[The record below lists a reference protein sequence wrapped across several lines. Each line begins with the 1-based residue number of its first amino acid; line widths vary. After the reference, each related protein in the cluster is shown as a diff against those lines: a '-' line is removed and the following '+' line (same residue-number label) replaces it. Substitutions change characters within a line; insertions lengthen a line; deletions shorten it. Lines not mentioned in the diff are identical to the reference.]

1 MARPKA
7 DPSIARTEHVSVR
20 LSPLELAQLKDK
32 AARSQRP
39 MTDFVRAAALGKR
52 VTVTESTA
60 PDFAT
65 RHELR
70 RIGVNLNQIAHALNA
85 GRGHIPAELNA
96 LCEKLD
102 RLFDRWLDHDSTHR
116 QSRPKL

>member
-32 AARSQRP
+32 AAQSKRP

-52 VTVTESTA
+52 VTITESTA
-60 PDFAT
+60 PDFAI

-70 RIGVNLNQIAHALNA
+70 RIGVNMNQIAHSLNA
-85 GRGHIPAELNA
+85 GLGYVPDELRA
-96 LCEKLD
+96 VCEKLD
-102 RLFDRWLDHDSTHR
+102 RLFDRWLDNDPTHR
-116 QSRPKL
+116 KSRPKL